1 MVKKGD
7 IMARKKELFKKNS
20 SKFIDSLVLN
30 SDTFMDYFHRLK
42 RLAISRFE
50 WKLPDSMDERFLEE
64 CLFYNGQAAL
74 LKDENLGYINLVAAN
89 SGNLNIY
96 NYASSYN
103 CYSLGYSSI
112 RKLYTGLKDEEATKD
127 SCILV
132 LNNTERE
139 RMNTFETLQLF
150 AWRLYNADRVS
161 DVNINAQRT
170 PVAIVTDEN
179 QNFSMKQAYADYEG
193 NEPVIIFNK
202 DNLSGNEIK
211 TISTEAPMVFDKLQL
226 YKKQIWNE
234 ALTYLGINNIQEE
247 KAERLVTEEASANN
261 ELINLNL
268 QSYLIPR
275 KKACKQFNSLFNE
288 QIDVKVRSDIA
299 NIIKTEQSAIFSEKT
314 EDEMKEGDIDE

>member
-1 MVKKGD
+1 
-7 IMARKKELFKKNS
+7 MARKKEVFKKTS

-50 WKLPDSMDERFLEE
+50 WTLPDSMDERFLEE

-112 RKLYTGLKDEEATKD
+112 RKLYTGLKDEEATLD

-288 QIDVKVRSDIA
+288 QIEVKVRSDIA
-299 NIIKTEQSAIFSEKT
+299 NIIKTEQSAIFSEQT
-314 EDEMKEGDIDE
+314 EDEMKEGDMDE

>member
-1 MVKKGD
+1 
-7 IMARKKELFKKNS
+7 MARKKELFKKNS

-50 WKLPDSMDERFLEE
+50 WTLPDSMDERFLEE

-112 RKLYTGLKDEEATKD
+112 RKLYTGLNNEEATLD

-299 NIIKTEQSAIFSEKT
+299 NIIKTEQSAIFSEQT
-314 EDEMKEGDIDE
+314 EEQMKEGDTDE